1 MSLLPRFANKLK
13 PYTQG
18 ESHTL
23 LACAED
29 KEGEAAGGVAAAG
42 VAAAGVTA
50 AAGVAAGVAAGDD
63 SAQTVAVKNDFQQIL
78 KFHNMKFIYS
88 NLNCLNRTQFLQPSS
103 LITPPHKQLLWAAS

>member
-50 AAGVAAGVAAGDD
+50 AAGVAAAGVAAGDD
-63 SAQTVAVKNDFQQIL
+63 SAQTVAVKNDFQQIV
-78 KFHNMKFIYS
+78 KFHMKFIYS
-88 NLNCLNRTQFLQPSS
+88 NLNC
-103 LITPPHKQLLWAAS
+103 